1 VLIRSV
7 PGLRH
12 ACSSKEVL
20 AVPSLRQSSFAQ
32 SSFALA
38 CLAYLSVA
46 VPSSALGL
54 LWPSMRLSWH
64 EPLSALGVLL
74 IVGVTASV
82 LASLGAGRLLSR
94 LGAGPMVAAG
104 SVAPAAALA
113 VEAVAPFLW
122 VFALGMVVFGLGFGA
137 LDTALNAHAAARF
150 GPRQINWMHA
160 SYGLGATAGPLVVTA
175 LRTAHLGWRGTFG
188 ALAAL
193 QAVVAMALSLA
204 RRSWGQPA
212 PEAEPD
218 DGPEPSGPAGS
229 AGPEEAAAT
238 AARRPVLAI
247 LVAAAFAAV
256 ECGIES
262 GAGVWGYV
270 YLTAGRG
277 LSPEL
282 SGAAVSLYW
291 ATMFAGRAALGPLAE
306 RVGAARVLTGGVA
319 GLIVGAALLTVPTP
333 PGLPAATVPLT
344 GLAVVGLAA
353 APIFPLLTL
362 TTAERTGTTH
372 ATWVVSVQ
380 VAASAAGN
388 AALPAAIGLIIGA
401 LTGAALGPSLLVLS
415 VVLLGLYAWLTRGRP
430 GQPKL
435 RPSKD

>member
-1 VLIRSV
+1 M
-7 PGLRH
+7 
-12 ACSSKEVL
+12 
-20 AVPSLRQSSFAQ
+20 PSLRQSSFAL
-32 SSFALA
+32 SSFALSPFSLA

-82 LASLGAGRLLSR
+82 LASLGAGRLLPR

-104 SVAPAAALA
+104 SLLPAAALA
-113 VEAVAPFLW
+113 LEAVAPFIW
-122 VFALGMVVFGLGFGA
+122 VFAFGMVVFGLGFGA

-150 GPRQINWMHA
+150 GPRQISWMHA
-160 SYGLGATAGPLVVTA
+160 SYGLGATVGPLLVTA
-175 LRTAHLGWRGTFG
+175 LRSAGLDWRGTFG
-188 ALAAL
+188 VLAAL
-193 QAVVAMALSLA
+193 QGVVAVLLSLA
-204 RRSWGQPA
+204 WRSWGQLA

-218 DGPEPSGPAGS
+218 DRPEPAE
-229 AGPEEAAAT
+229 PERLAAP
-238 AARRPVLAI
+238 AARLPVLAV

-277 LSPEL
+277 LSPDL
-282 SGAAVSLYW
+282 AGLAVSLYW
-291 ATMFAGRAALGPLAE
+291 ATMFAGRAGLGPLAE
-306 RVGAARVLTGGVA
+306 RVGATRVLTGGVA
-319 GLIVGAALLTVPTP
+319 GLVAGAALLTVPAP

-362 TTAERTGTTH
+362 TTAERTGSAGTS
-372 ATWVVSVQ
+372 WVVSVQ

-401 LTGAALGPSLLVLS
+401 RTGAALGPSLLALS
-415 VVLLGLYAWLTRGRP
+415 VALLGLYAWISRGRP
-430 GQPKL
+430 GQPGP
-435 RPSKD
+435 RPSRDSVDPVK

>member
-1 VLIRSV
+1 
-7 PGLRH
+7 
-12 ACSSKEVL
+12 
-20 AVPSLRQSSFAQ
+20 
-32 SSFALA
+32 
-38 CLAYLSVA
+38 
-46 VPSSALGL
+46 
-54 LWPSMRLSWH
+54 MRLSWH

-104 SVAPAAALA
+104 SLLPAAALA

-122 VFALGMVVFGLGFGA
+122 VFALGMAVFGLGFGA

-175 LRTAHLGWRGTFG
+175 LWTAHLDWRGTFG
-188 ALAAL
+188 VLAAL
-193 QAVVAMALSLA
+193 QGVVAMALSLA
-204 RRSWGQPA
+204 WRSWGQPA
-212 PEAEPD
+212 PQAEPAD
-218 DGPEPSGPAGS
+218 VPELP
-229 AGPEEAAAT
+229 GPEEPAAP
-238 AARRPVLAI
+238 AARRPVLAV

-277 LSPEL
+277 LAPDL
-282 SGAAVSLYW
+282 SGVAVSLYW
-291 ATMFAGRAALGPLAE
+291 ATMFAGRAVLGPLAE

-319 GLIVGAALLTVPTP
+319 GLIVGAALLTVPAP

-362 TTAERTGTTH
+362 TTAERTGSAD

-401 LTGAALGPSLLVLS
+401 LTGAALGLSLLVLS

-430 GQPKL
+430 GQPEL
-435 RPSKD
+435 RPSRD

>member
-1 VLIRSV
+1 V
-7 PGLRH
+7 PGL
-12 ACSSKEVL
+12 
-20 AVPSLRQSSFAQ
+20 
-32 SSFALA
+32 
-38 CLAYLSVA
+38 YLSVA
-46 VPSSALGL
+46 VPSSTLGL

-104 SVAPAAALA
+104 SLLPAAALA

-160 SYGLGATAGPLVVTA
+160 SYGLGATAGPLVVSA

-218 DGPEPSGPAGS
+218 DGPEPAGP
-229 AGPEEAAAT
+229 AGPEEAAAP
-238 AARRPVLAI
+238 AARRPVPAI

-282 SGAAVSLYW
+282 SGVAVSLYW
-291 ATMFAGRAALGPLAE
+291 ATMFTGRAALGPLAE

>member
-1 VLIRSV
+1 
-7 PGLRH
+7 
-12 ACSSKEVL
+12 
-20 AVPSLRQSSFAQ
+20 
-32 SSFALA
+32 
-38 CLAYLSVA
+38 
-46 VPSSALGL
+46 
-54 LWPSMRLSWH
+54 MRLSWH
-64 EPLSALGVLL
+64 EPLSALGLLL

-82 LASLGAGRLLSR
+82 LASLGAGRLLGR

-104 SVAPAAALA
+104 SLLPAVALA

-137 LDTALNAHAAARF
+137 LDTALNANAAARF

-175 LRTAHLGWRGTFG
+175 LRSADLGWRGTFG
-188 ALAAL
+188 VLAAL
-193 QAVVAMALSLA
+193 QGVVALALSLA
-204 RRSWGQPA
+204 RRPWRQPA
-212 PEAEPD
+212 PRPEPVRPAEP
-218 DGPEPSGPAGS
+218 PVP
-229 AGPEEAAAT
+229 
-238 AARRPVLAI
+238 AARRPVLAV

-277 LSPEL
+277 LSPDL
-282 SGAAVSLYW
+282 SGVAVSLYW
-291 ATMFAGRAALGPLAE
+291 ATMFAGRAGLGPLAE
-306 RVGAARVLTGGVA
+306 RVGATRVLTGGVA
-319 GLIVGAALLTVPTP
+319 GLIAGAALLTVPAP
-333 PGLPAATVPLT
+333 PGPPAATLPLT

-362 TTAERTGTTH
+362 TTAERTGSAD

-401 LTGAALGPSLLVLS
+401 STGAALGPSLLALS
-415 VVLLGLYAWLTRGRP
+415 VALLGLYAWLTRGRP